1 MSALLQRPNQRMKL
15 TKRAHA
21 AGSELDKGSRAWQ
34 LMRGR

>member
-1 MSALLQRPNQRMKL
+1 MKL